1 MKKYTLIIT
10 LFAGLWTQAQDLPT
24 EPAPG
29 FAFPIG
35 SKFTIE
41 MVQADSVN
49 FEFSIIEFA
58 PFDQVVDN
66 YETDTLFEEKGKPGT
81 IEFYFCY
88 GSHGV
93 TEKERER
100 NMKVLLVFK
109 NRTEF
114 NFTYQSDIQRD
125 EGGEFESTSNVGTY
139 SGARGT
145 EMWPYMIYQIGL
157 HDFKL
162 NK

>member
-1 MKKYTLIIT
+1 MKKLTPL
-10 LFAGLWTQAQDLPT
+10 LFLLFSLKTIAQELPT

-41 MVQADSVN
+41 MVQIDSVN
-49 FEFSIIEFA
+49 FDFSIIQFE
-58 PFDQVVDN
+58 PFQQVVDT
-66 YETDTLFEEKGKPGT
+66 YETDTLFEENGKEGT

-88 GSHGV
+88 GSHGT
-93 TEKERER
+93 TEKEKEE
-100 NMKVLLVFK
+100 NMKILLVFK

-114 NFTYQSDIQRD
+114 NFTYLSDIQRK
-125 EGGEFESTSNVGTY
+125 EEGEFESTSNVGTY
-139 SGARGT
+139 SGAIGT

>member
-1 MKKYTLIIT
+1 MKATSFLLLLCISLRTI
-10 LFAGLWTQAQDLPT
+10 AQQLPA

-29 FAFPIG
+29 FSFPIG

-41 MVQADSVN
+41 MVQIDSVN
-49 FEFSIIEFA
+49 FDFSVVAFE
-58 PFDQVVDN
+58 PFRQVIDT
-66 YETDTLFEEKGKPGT
+66 YETDTLFEENGKKGT

-88 GSHGV
+88 GSHGT
-93 TEKERER
+93 TEKEKEK
-100 NMKVLLVFK
+100 NMKILLVFK

-114 NFTYQSDIQRD
+114 NFSYLSDIQREED
-125 EGGEFESTSNVGTY
+125 GEFESTSNIGAY
-139 SGARGT
+139 SGAMGT

>member
-1 MKKYTLIIT
+1 MKNFIPLLFLLISLKTL
-10 LFAGLWTQAQDLPT
+10 AQELPT
-24 EPAPG
+24 KPAPG

-41 MVQADSVN
+41 MVQIDSVN
-49 FEFSIIEFA
+49 FNFSIIEFE
-58 PFDQVVDN
+58 PFQQVVDT
-66 YETDTLFEEKGKPGT
+66 YETDTLFEEQGKEGT
-81 IEFYFCY
+81 IEFYFCF
-88 GSHGV
+88 GSHGE
-93 TEKERER
+93 TDKEKED

-114 NFTYQSDIQRD
+114 HFTYLSDIQR
-125 EGGEFESTSNVGTY
+125 EENGEFESTSNIGSY
-139 SGARGT
+139 SGAMGT